1 MLPEELDRR
10 AQRDPGRLIHGEAIG
25 ARAQSGQGDA
35 LAVVFD
41 GQLQAPPVRAGQ
53 QFGLAAPA
61 TVPNRADGVNHV
73 FRRQLAG
80 RGDDGRAGGATLGV
94 AAIRVLHDLWPPA
107 AVDRPVYAAAARQAA
122 IRRVHDRIHRLLR
135 DVALVQFERLT
146 LDFDA
151 HGTFSPRGPLVFCEN
166 SPLVFREN
174 NVKLPCRGSILR
186 SVYATI
192 TGGEGKPSRSQ
203 AMRIF
208 GSLCLL
214 LLLWP
219 MSAAAR
225 DIFVD
230 NVAGDDRATGH
241 QSHHAP
247 DGSGPIQTIGK
258 ALHRAQ
264 GGDAIV
270 LANTQRP
277 YRESISLVG
286 SCHSGTAQEPFTL
299 RGNGAIL
306 DGSAPVPPAAWENY
320 AGPVFRFR
328 PPHLG
333 CQQLF
338 LDDRPATRVFV
349 ARTAGGPPDLRPRQ
363 WCLLDGQIYFCV
375 DSTKLPRDYRLR
387 YAHNQTG
394 ITLYHVEHVL
404 IADLVVQAFQI
415 DGISLHNSARDVSLA
430 GVTCRG
436 NGRSGV
442 TVGGASLADIDH
454 TLLSDNGQAQL
465 LTLPYSETHA
475 RHSRLLGYTAPGWVD
490 QGGRVYLDG
499 KRVESGLDQFPPTPS
514 LEKQP

>member
-1 MLPEELDRR
+1 M
-10 AQRDPGRLIHGEAIG
+10 
-25 ARAQSGQGDA
+25 
-35 LAVVFD
+35 
-41 GQLQAPPVRAGQ
+41 
-53 QFGLAAPA
+53 
-61 TVPNRADGVNHV
+61 ADV
-73 FRRQLAG
+73 G
-80 RGDDGRAGGATLGV
+80 RGA
-94 AAIRVLHDLWPPA
+94 
-107 AVDRPVYAAAARQAA
+107 
-122 IRRVHDRIHRLLR
+122 
-135 DVALVQFERLT
+135 
-146 LDFDA
+146 
-151 HGTFSPRGPLVFCEN
+151 
-166 SPLVFREN
+166 
-174 NVKLPCRGSILR
+174 
-186 SVYATI
+186 
-192 TGGEGKPSRSQ
+192 
-203 AMRIF
+203 
-208 GSLCLL
+208 
-214 LLLWP
+214 
-219 MSAAAR
+219 

-241 QSHHAP
+241 QSHHVP

-514 LEKQP
+514 LEKQPWRETVGRPMEILLVEDDLEDAGLTIEALRRGQVPCRISLVRDGEEALEFLHRVGKYRRVPLPDLILLDLHLPKKSGREVLAEVRADQRLVRAGRRSHQFPRSPGNSRGRGPARGKLSHEAGRLAAVR